1 MNKLPFLIIA
11 LFLLVACGGEAT
23 QVAPAPTTAA
33 PTLAAT
39 AAVSQAT
46 TEEATAV
53 PATFTPVAPPATMP
67 PPAIATAI
75 PTSTAA
81 PTAEV
86 SQVVLQTAAQFA
98 AENRNPLTGEV
109 VADPAVL
116 QRRPL
121 AVKIS
126 NAPASYVR
134 PQSGL
139 NAADIVFEH
148 ITEAV
153 VTRFTVLFYSE
164 FPETVGPIRSARL
177 VDVELPAMYD
187 AALSYSGT
195 SAGVGNRLFQSDFAS
210 RVISTGAPGYY
221 RTGDTSKPYEH
232 TLYAYP
238 ERLLNSLGEENRA
251 PQFGSYMAFS
261 SEAPAGGTAASTIS
275 IDFRSETVEWRY
287 DPETN
292 LYYRWAA
299 GVPHNDGE
307 TNEQVFARNIVIPFA
322 NHVNDPTICEQIAAD
337 GTCQLLSV
345 QVQLWGQGQVIIF
358 RDGQRYDGIWKR
370 EGRND
375 MLTFYDAAGNPLPL
389 QIGNT
394 WVEIMSIYYDNP
406 VVVTP

>member
-1 MNKLPFLIIA
+1 MKK
-11 LFLLVACGGEAT
+11 FLLFSITLLLLAACGGQTA
-23 QVAPAPTTAA
+23 APEPPPLPTAAPTTAVVA
-33 PTLAAT
+33 EQPP
-39 AAVSQAT
+39 
-46 TEEATAV
+46 TAV
-53 PATFTPVAPPATMP
+53 PPTPTPLPPPPTVAPPASPTP
-67 PPAIATAI
+67 LATA
-75 PTSTAA
+75 
-81 PTAEV
+81 TAEPTPE
-86 SQVVLQTAAQFA
+86 VVALYLQTAAQFA
-98 AENRNPLTGEV
+98 AENRNPLTGEIM
-109 VADPAVL
+109 ADPSQL
-116 QRRPL
+116 NRRPL

-139 NAADIVFEH
+139 NSADIVFEH

-153 VTRFTVLFYSE
+153 VTRFTALFYGQL
-164 FPETVGPIRSARL
+164 PRTVGPIRSARL

-195 SAGVGNRLFQSDFAS
+195 STGVGNRLFQSDFAS
-210 RVISTGAPGYY
+210 RIISTGARGYY

-238 ERLLNSLGEENRA
+238 EQLLTSLGEQNRA
-251 PQFGSYMAFS
+251 PQFGSHMAFS
-261 SEAPAGGTAASTIS
+261 TEAPEGGSPASTIT
-275 IDFRSETVEWRY
+275 IDFRSEKVEWRY
-287 DPETN
+287 NPTTN

-307 TNEQVFARNIVIPFA
+307 TNEQVFTRNIVIPFA

-345 QVQLWGQGQVIIF
+345 QIQLWGQGQVVIF
-358 RDGQRYDGIWKR
+358 RDGQRYDGLWKR

-375 MLTFYDAAGNPLPL
+375 MLTFYDAAGNPIPL

-394 WVEIMSIYYDNP
+394 WVEIMSIYYNNP
-406 VVVTP
+406 LTVTP